1 MILISN
7 TNPFPILGTKRCGKP
22 FSMLTFTLYRKNN
35 LIEVF
40 ENYRVVA
47 NQKNSCVSQVERIR
61 THSGTWESHENR
73 MPTRGSRMK
82 TACWHMGVT

>member
-1 MILISN
+1 
-7 TNPFPILGTKRCGKP
+7 
-22 FSMLTFTLYRKNN
+22 MLTFTLYRKNN

-61 THSGTWESHENR
+61 THTGTWELHENR
-73 MPTRGSRMK
+73 MLTHGSRMK
-82 TACWHMGVT
+82 TTCWHMGVT